1 MSESVVTRG
10 VLGAEAL
17 AIGHE
22 KKVVVPNL
30 SFSLEA
36 GQSLALVGG
45 NGSGKTTLLRTIAGL
60 LPPLGGTIQVLGTS
74 PGRAARRLAWLG
86 QFQTTNPLLPLRA
99 RDVVRMAFFP
109 DRGLWGRLTAGDET
123 LVEEAL
129 AFFGADRFAKKPISE
144 LSGGQRQRVY
154 LAYVLARRADLV
166 LLDEPLSNL
175 DGGGMDLYGQ
185 AIDRWKASGTS
196 VVVATHNLEDAAA
209 CDRALVFG
217 PEGWAFGPGNEVLQG
232 LPHHH

>member
-1 MSESVVTRG
+1 MSEPLEKRL

-22 KKVVVPNL
+22 KKVVVPDL

-45 NGSGKTTLLRTIAGL
+45 NGSGKTTLLRTVAGL
-60 LPPLGGTIQVLGTS
+60 LPPLGGRLQVLGTS
-74 PGRAARRLAWLG
+74 PAGASRRLAWLG

-109 DRGLWGRLTAGDET
+109 DRGLWTRLTASDET
-123 LVEEAL
+123 LVDEAL
-129 AFFGADRFAKKPISE
+129 TFFGAQGFAKKPISE

-175 DGGGMDLYGQ
+175 DGGGMALYGQ
-185 AIDRWKASGTS
+185 AIDRWKAGGTS

-217 PEGWAFGPGNEVLQG
+217 PEGWTFGPGEEVLQG

>member
-1 MSESVVTRG
+1 MT
-10 VLGAEAL
+10 LCAEGL

-22 KKVVVPNL
+22 KKVVV
-30 SFSLEA
+30 SGLEFGLEP

-60 LPPLGGTIQVLGTS
+60 LPPVAGQVRVLGTT
-74 PGRAARRLAWLG
+74 PAGAARRLAWLG

-109 DRGLWGRLTAGDET
+109 DRGLWDRLTAGDEA
-123 LVEEAL
+123 VVDEAL
-129 AFFGADRFAKKPISE
+129 AFFGADRFSKKPVSD

-154 LAYVLARRADLV
+154 LAYVMARRAELV

-175 DGGGMDLYGQ
+175 DGGGMDLYGR
-185 AIDRWKASGTS
+185 AVDRWKSLGTS

-217 PEGWAFGPGNEVLQG
+217 PEGWKFGPGDEVLQG